1 MLFTGGTAAKPK
13 RDERKEKKSD
23 RDDKHE
29 IQESVYVRWGNS
41 LLANEPLKDFRDLC
55 DVKYMSSIASIATG
69 TAPMVSGN
77 RLDDCAAILAC
88 IGDTKTSP
96 IELADSQQ
104 KAVLSAWW
112 SLVNAFWKK
121 FGPDPIRDD
130 KLSEAMRQ
138 WCVEVTKDYEAV
150 SVCDFTSSWR
160 DGYAFNCLLHNFDEK
175 LVDLDRIAEVT
186 AMERIE
192 NAFAVAQQ
200 KFQVARLLQV
210 RGWSHSELFVTV
222 FIVFSFIIHNS
233 ILSLLLRESAAPE

>member
-1 MLFTGGTAAKPK
+1 
-13 RDERKEKKSD
+13 
-23 RDDKHE
+23 
-29 IQESVYVRWGNS
+29 
-41 LLANEPLKDFRDLC
+41 
-55 DVKYMSSIASIATG
+55 
-69 TAPMVSGN
+69 MVSGN

-130 KLSEAMRQ
+130 K
-138 WCVEVTKDYEAV
+138 K
-150 SVCDFTSSWR
+150 
-160 DGYAFNCLLHNFDEK
+160 AFCETVVLLLVNLFSEK

-210 RGWSHSELFVTV
+210 RGWSHFELFVTV